1 MYAINHL
8 ATGLLTIGSAPPP
21 HFSYSKMDMPTSR
34 ALASY
39 CHFSRTEVYKNVFI
53 VLLADLSAVSSSVPL
68 SNVGFSCRF
77 SSSAVKATWTST
89 LSTKHWILHS
99 TTQVENIITSDE
111 DQSKWEA
118 CRQVLSAFNFSA
130 EEKDK
135 ILGKAFG
142 LVHSPYWGEE
152 RKKEVPKFET
162 INEILDYLRTL
173 NLSDDDLSKLL
184 KKFPEVLGCNLEQE
198 LKANVKILDEQW
210 SIEGKSL
217 RNLLLRNPK
226 VLGYNVDCKG
236 DCMAQCTRCWV
247 RF

>member
-1 MYAINHL
+1 MESLKFVSFTLSPPSRRSGMLGKQLNSP
-8 ATGLLTIGSAPPP
+8 LLTIDSAAQ
-21 HFSYSKMDMPTSR
+21 FC
-34 ALASY
+34 Y
-39 CHFSRTEVYKNVFI
+39 CK
-53 VLLADLSAVSSSVPL
+53 ADLAAASSSIPL
-68 SNVGFSCRF
+68 PNIRSSCRF
-77 SSSAVKATWTST
+77 SQSVATATWTSNLPT
-89 LSTKHWILHS
+89 ENRILHS
-99 TTQVENIITSDE
+99 TAQTENIITSEE
-111 DQSKWEA
+111 DQSMWEA
-118 CRQVLSAFNFSA
+118 CRQALSAFNFSD

-152 RKKEVPKFET
+152 REKEVPKLET
-162 INEILDYLRTL
+162 VNGILDYLRSL

-184 KKFPEVLGCNLEQE
+184 KKFPEVLGCKLEEE
-198 LKANVKILDEQW
+198 LKGNVKILKEQW

-236 DCMAQCTRCWV
+236 DCIAQCTRCWA

>member
-1 MYAINHL
+1 M
-8 ATGLLTIGSAPPP
+8 
-21 HFSYSKMDMPTSR
+21 
-34 ALASY
+34 
-39 CHFSRTEVYKNVFI
+39 
-53 VLLADLSAVSSSVPL
+53 
-68 SNVGFSCRF
+68 
-77 SSSAVKATWTST
+77 
-89 LSTKHWILHS
+89 
-99 TTQVENIITSDE
+99 
-111 DQSKWEA
+111 WEA
-118 CRQVLSAFNFSA
+118 CRQALSVFNFSD

-142 LVHSPYWGEE
+142 LVHSPYWGED

-162 INEILDYLRTL
+162 VNEILEYLRSL

-184 KKFPEVLGCNLEQE
+184 KKFPEVLGCNLEEE
-198 LKANVKILDEQW
+198 LKVNIKILEQQW

>member
-1 MYAINHL
+1 MESLKL
-8 ATGLLTIGSAPPP
+8 ASLTLSPPSRRSGMLGKQLNSPLLTIDSAAQ
-21 HFSYSKMDMPTSR
+21 FCNCR
-34 ALASY
+34 
-39 CHFSRTEVYKNVFI
+39 
-53 VLLADLSAVSSSVPL
+53 ADLAAASSSIPL
-68 SNVGFSCRF
+68 PNIRF
-77 SSSAVKATWTST
+77 SPSVATSTWTSN

-99 TTQVENIITSDE
+99 TAQIENIITSNE
-111 DQSKWEA
+111 DQSMWEA
-118 CRQVLSAFNFSA
+118 CRQALSAFNFSD

-152 RKKEVPKFET
+152 RQKEVPKLET
-162 INEILDYLRTL
+162 VNGILDYLRSL

-184 KKFPEVLGCNLEQE
+184 KKFPEVLGCNLEEE
-198 LKANVKILDEQW
+198 LKGNVKILEEQW

-236 DCMAQCTRCWV
+236 DCIAQCTRCWA

>member
-1 MYAINHL
+1 MQADIS
-8 ATGLLTIGSAPPP
+8 AT
-21 HFSYSKMDMPTSR
+21 
-34 ALASY
+34 
-39 CHFSRTEVYKNVFI
+39 
-53 VLLADLSAVSSSVPL
+53 SSSVPL
-68 SNVGFSCRF
+68 SIVGFSSRF
-77 SSSAVKATWTST
+77 SPSAAKATWTST
-89 LSTKHWILHS
+89 LSIKHWILHS
-99 TTQVENIITSDE
+99 TTQIENIITSNE
-111 DQSKWEA
+111 DQSMWEA
-118 CRQVLSAFNFSA
+118 CRQALSAFTFTV

-162 INEILDYLRTL
+162 VNGILDYLRS
-173 NLSDDDLSKLL
+173 LSLTDDDLSKLL
-184 KKFPEVLGCNLEQE
+184 KKFPEVLGCNLEEE
-198 LKANVKILDEQW
+198 LKANVKILEEQW
-210 SIEGKSL
+210 GVEGKSL